1 MLLYLFFMS
10 PEGSPE
16 GSITT
21 AANTVTP
28 TATPAQTTE
37 NVETP
42 QPELGSDGKPFDAER
57 AKSTIESIRESE
69 KALKSE
75 NAKIAKELKEAQ
87 DKIAQ
92 SDREKMTE
100 QERLSADAKAAD
112 ERAASSEGR
121 ISKTTEVARAK
132 IVASDVKAVCSDPS
146 INANPTLVMRLL
158 DMSKVEFVD
167 VSDDDPIGNPKNL
180 RKILDDLFKE
190 APELKKGA
198 TAPNSTI
205 APTQQP
211 GTTNGAMGDTKV
223 DAELQKKTNAFY
235 NRQW

>member
-1 MLLYLFFMS
+1 MS

-16 GSITT
+16 GSITP
-21 AANTVTP
+21 AVTP
-28 TATPAQTTE
+28 TAPTPTTE
-37 NVETP
+37 NVETT

-75 NAKIAKELKEAQ
+75 NARIAKELKEAQ
-87 DKIAQ
+87 DRIAQ

-100 QERLSADAKAAD
+100 QEKLAADAKAAD
-112 ERAASSEGR
+112 ERAITSEGR

-158 DMSKVEFVD
+158 DMSKIEFVD

-211 GTTNGAMGDTKV
+211 GVTNGAMGDTKV